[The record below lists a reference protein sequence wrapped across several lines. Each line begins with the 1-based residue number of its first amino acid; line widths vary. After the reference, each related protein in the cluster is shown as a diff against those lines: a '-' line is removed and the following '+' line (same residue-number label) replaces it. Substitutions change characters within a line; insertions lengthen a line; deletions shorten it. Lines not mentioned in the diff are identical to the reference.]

1 MQFVLRHSYILAAA
15 AAAIYPAAAS
25 AEKLRVALPQKGL
38 WETSITVMGEKAGI
52 FKKAGLDLDIL
63 FTRGGSETVQAV
75 LAGSVDVARANGLLG
90 TIGGYSKG
98 APIRVTAASMTG
110 APDIFWYVKGD
121 SPIKKLSDLK
131 ASDTI
136 GFSRPGSSSH
146 LLVLALISQNKL
158 AAKGVPAGGL
168 SGSFTQAMSG
178 QLTLGWAVPPFRLK
192 EIQEGKVRLIAKA
205 SDIDEAKNQTIRV
218 NVSSANALKTK
229 REALVK
235 FHKAWVEALNYVYS
249 SDKALEDYAAFAKV
263 TKKEAEETRKFY
275 PKEALEPYEIK
286 GLELSLKQAHEYKFT
301 SKLLAP
307 ADVKGMIDILVQ
319 K

>member
-1 MQFVLRHSYILAAA
+1 MQKSSKGLAFLAAA
-15 AAAIYPAAAS
+15 IALAPVCAS
-25 AEKLRVALPQKGL
+25 AEKLKVALPQKGL
-38 WETSITVMGEKAGI
+38 WETSITVLGDKAGI
-52 FKKAGLDLDIL
+52 FKKEGLELDIL

-90 TIGGYSKG
+90 TIGGFAKG

-110 APDIFWYVKGD
+110 APDIFWYVKAD
-121 SPIKKLSDLK
+121 SPIKKLADLK

-146 LLVLALISQNKL
+146 LLVLSLISQNKL
-158 AAKGVPAGGL
+158 EAKGVPAGGL

-192 EIQEGKVRLIAKA
+192 ELDEGKIRLIAKA
-205 SDIDEAKNQTIRV
+205 SDIEDAKNQTIRV

-235 FHKAWVEALNYVYS
+235 YHQAWVKALDYVYS
-249 SDKALEDYAAFAKV
+249 SDKAIADYAEFAKV
-263 TKKEAEETRKFY
+263 SKKEAEETRKFY
-275 PKEALEPYEIK
+275 PKEALEPYDIK
-286 GLELSLKQAHEYKFT
+286 GMELSLKQAHEYKFT
-301 SKLLAP
+301 AKLLKP
-307 ADVKGMIDILVQ
+307 DEVKGMMDILV
-319 K
+319 KR